1 MFGNFTARKYREIFV
16 ETSESR
22 RGFTLIELLVVLTI
36 FLIILGV
43 MLANF
48 AGLRTA
54 RNLKIAQNELVSNI
68 RKVQSY
74 TLSSR
79 ALNGIKSVQYYLM
92 KFDSAT
98 PDRYFIQA
106 IYDAS
111 TSPKLVSN
119 VETIFLPQNIR
130 LASST
135 AVLIDRPPLQFPS
148 AASDTTD
155 IKPENNNTSSCTL
168 LAFRLPFAKVII
180 NGGKDIIFSNNN
192 GCTFA
197 SFSNDD
203 YSKIKNFVA
212 NSSSNTAVSDSVL
225 TITLASIDGKLS
237 KTVSIN
243 GLTGA
248 IVFSP

>member
-1 MFGNFTARKYREIFV
+1 MSLKGFRQACKQKTYKDLYEQQ
-16 ETSESR
+16 
-22 RGFTLIELLVVLTI
+22 GFTLIELMVVLSI
-36 FLIILGV
+36 FLVILGV
-43 MLANF
+43 LLANL

-74 TLSSR
+74 SLSSR
-79 ALNGIKSVQYYLM
+79 ALNGTQAVQYYLL
-92 KFDSAT
+92 KFDTTT

-111 TSPKLVSN
+111 TSPKLVTN
-119 VETIFLPQNIR
+119 VETIFLPQSVR
-130 LASST
+130 LASSS
-135 AVLIDRPPLQFPS
+135 AILIDKPPLQFPS
-148 AASDTTD
+148 PPSDSTD
-155 IKPENNNTSSCTL
+155 IKQENNNTSPCAL
-168 LAFRLPFAKVII
+168 LAFRLPFAKIII
-180 NGGKDIIFSNNN
+180 NGGKDLLYSNNT

-197 SFSNDD
+197 SFTNDD
-203 YSKIKNFVA
+203 YAKIKNFVA
-212 NSSSNTAVSDSVL
+212 NSSSNTAVANSIF
-225 TITLASIDGKLS
+225 TITLASTDGKLS